1 MLINIQD
8 ISMLIEF
15 GGISLL
21 IDLEAYQCD
30 RFWSSIHVDR
40 FGGIFVLI
48 DFGVLFMLIDLEVY
62 QC

>member
-1 MLINIQD
+1 
-8 ISMLIEF
+8 MLIEF